1 VALNCWVVP
10 SAIVWLIGVM
20 PIDDRVAEVT
30 LSVVAPVFPVA
41 GLVAVIV
48 IGPPTDSAD
57 ASPLEPAVLLMLA
70 IAVFEELQVTDDVRS
85 CLVRSVYIPVALYC
99 SLDPRAML

>member
-1 VALNCWVVP
+1 
-10 SAIVWLIGVM
+10 
-20 PIDDRVAEVT
+20 
-30 LSVVAPVFPVA
+30 
-41 GLVAVIV
+41 
-48 IGPPTDSAD
+48 
-57 ASPLEPAVLLMLA
+57 MLA